1 MPNNT
6 NKTKKNWTNFDLTT
20 DSLNVTFYK
29 TITSQNVPS
38 EAQIKNAFVSQKG
51 DVPFSRY

>member
-38 EAQIKNAFVSQKG
+38 EAQIKNAFVS
-51 DVPFSRY
+51 